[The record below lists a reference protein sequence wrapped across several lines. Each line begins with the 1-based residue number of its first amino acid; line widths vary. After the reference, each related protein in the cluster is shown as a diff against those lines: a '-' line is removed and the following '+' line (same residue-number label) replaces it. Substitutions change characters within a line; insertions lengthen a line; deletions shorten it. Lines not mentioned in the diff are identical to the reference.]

1 MYGPRNAAGFSVQAT
16 RKKSS
21 SERTKFVVISE
32 KFRLLRSVYIWTV
45 QFRAAI
51 ESAGN
56 EEDKRC
62 QQRSRLS
69 KQRSRLMDTEV
80 Q

>member
-32 KFRLLRSVYIWTV
+32 KFRLYFGRFIFEPFSSHSTGTDSHYQYQVPVPVPGTT
-45 QFRAAI
+45 
-51 ESAGN
+51 S
-56 EEDKRC
+56 
-62 QQRSRLS
+62 
-69 KQRSRLMDTEV
+69 
-80 Q
+80 